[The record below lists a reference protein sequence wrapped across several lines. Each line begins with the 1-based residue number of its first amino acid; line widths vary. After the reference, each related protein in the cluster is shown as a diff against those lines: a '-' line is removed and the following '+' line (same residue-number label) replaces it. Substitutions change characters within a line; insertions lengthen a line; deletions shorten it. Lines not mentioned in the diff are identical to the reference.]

1 MQCVAVHFIKCVLLP
16 QVRYSMLHTLNT
28 YLCTYVSLRMHVCAC
43 MYAGGNGMQRSRAH
57 SSASTPSTHALDGAQ
72 VRVHFYIIYVH
83 IVYIY
88 TYTHSGI
95 SGTWLIRMCDM
106 TQSYV
111 WHEAFTCVTTNTHCI
126 GASALSAHALGDTQV
141 CVYVCYTHIYIDSF
155 LRGTWLIRTW
165 LIRTCDM
172 THSWTR

>member
-1 MQCVAVHFIKCVLLP
+1 MYLYVCMYVH
-16 QVRYSMLHTLNT
+16 
-28 YLCTYVSLRMHVCAC
+28 AC
-43 MYAGGNGMQRSRAH
+43 MQAEMECSALVRTVALAH
-57 SSASTPSTHALDGAQ
+57 RLLMPWMARRY
-72 VRVHFYIIYVH
+72 VWIYIIYVH

-126 GASALSAHALGDTQV
+126 GVSALSAHALGDTQV